1 MKLLLV
7 TTYPKMNVDLIN
19 IIFLIIQV
27 NPNDYKIFQ
36 FEKIMPKKIRFPPN
50 FNTKRHSLLL
60 FGYIYLM

>member
-27 NPNDYKIFQ
+27 TPNDYKIFQ
-36 FEKIMPKKIRFPPN
+36 FEKIMPKKIRFPL
-50 FNTKRHSLLL
+50 TSTLKDIHCC
-60 FGYIYLM
+60 YLAIFT